1 MYRNSRQ
8 SWILDYTPWIP
19 DSRYWIPTSVSR
31 TFWIQIVSGIADT
44 LSCFPDSN
52 TNFPRILDST
62 SKNFLYSEIR
72 IPFLMSLK
80 QHNDGSSKRFSA
92 VTELNQHLWMDKTNK
107 YVGILVL

>member
-44 LSCFPDSN
+44 LSCFPDS
-52 TNFPRILDST
+52 TTKFSQDSGFY
-62 SKNFLYSEIR
+62 KQKFLYSEIP
-72 IPFLMSLK
+72 IPLHGATSE
-80 QHNDGSSKRFSA
+80 FSGCVPA
-92 VTELNQHLWMDKTNK
+92 TRVHES
-107 YVGILVL
+107 